1 MSLGNAKIIPISEA
15 RAKLSDLVDKASG
28 SNYYLL
34 TRGGKPEA
42 ALVDVK
48 YLQKLE
54 EDLAKL
60 FQKTYIDPQLLPL
73 TREFSKA
80 EIKQWQKEDEI

>member
-1 MSLGNAKIIPISEA
+1 MSLSNTKIIPISEA
-15 RAKLSDLVDKASG
+15 RAKLSDLVNTASG
-28 SNYYLL
+28 NNYYLL

-54 EDLAKL
+54 ADLAKL
-60 FQKTYIDPQLLPL
+60 FQKTYIDPKLLPL
-73 TREFSKA
+73 TRKFSKT
-80 EIKQWQKEDEI
+80 EIEQWEREDQI